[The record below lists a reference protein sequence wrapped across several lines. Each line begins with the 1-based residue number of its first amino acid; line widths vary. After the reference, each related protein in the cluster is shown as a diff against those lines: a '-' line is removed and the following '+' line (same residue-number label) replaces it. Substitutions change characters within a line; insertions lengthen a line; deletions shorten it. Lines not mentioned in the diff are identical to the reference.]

1 MEHFRIFIVEDDLL
15 YAKILGH
22 HLSHNPDYEVEV
34 FTNGKDLVNNL
45 YKNPHVISLD
55 YNLPGMSGM
64 EVLKRIKEHNSEL
77 PVIVV
82 SGQQDVSTAIELL
95 KKGVYD
101 YVIKDQDTKERLW
114 NLMRNIRENYSLKKK
129 ITLLEEEIGKKY
141 EYGSLIKGNSPAI
154 NKVFMLIEKA
164 AKTNITVSIYGDTGT
179 GKELVAKS
187 IHFNS
192 KRKNKPFVAV
202 NVTAIPRELIES
214 EMFGH
219 EKGSFTGANSRRIG
233 KFEEANHGTIFLDE
247 IGDMDLNMQAKLLRV
262 LQEEEVSR
270 VGSNTTVKLDVR
282 VIVATHKNL
291 PEEVKKGT
299 FREDLYYRL
308 LGLPIELPPLR
319 DRGNDIFLL
328 ARFFLDEFCSR
339 NQMPKL
345 TFSPASLEKLKKYPY
360 PGNVREL
367 KAIVELAAVMTNS
380 DTIETE
386 DISFSSEGSVNDLLQ
401 QEMTLEEYNR
411 LIINYFLK
419 KYDNKVRLVAKK
431 LDIGKTTIYRM
442 MKDDTIDLE

>member
-1 MEHFRIFIVEDDLL
+1 MDPFRIFIVEDDLL

-22 HLSHNPDYEVEV
+22 HLAHNPDYEVEV

-45 YKNPHVISLD
+45 YKNPNVISLD
-55 YNLPGMSGM
+55 YNLPGMSGL

-95 KKGVYD
+95 KKGAYD

-114 NLMRNIRENYSLKKK
+114 NLMRNIRENFSLKQK
-129 ITLLEEEIGKKY
+129 ITVLEEEIGKKY
-141 EYGSLIKGNSPAI
+141 EYGNLIKGNSAAI
-154 NKVFMLIEKA
+154 NKTFMLIEKA
-164 AKTNITVSIYGDTGT
+164 AKTNITVSIYGETGT

-192 KRKNKPFVAV
+192 KRSNKPFVAV

-219 EKGSFTGANSRRIG
+219 EKGSFTGANNRRIG

-270 VGSNTTVKLDVR
+270 VGSNSTVKLDVR

-291 PEEVKKGT
+291 QEEVKKGT

-319 DRGNDIFLL
+319 ERGNDVFILS
-328 ARFFLDEFCSR
+328 RFFADEFCSK
-339 NQMPKL
+339 NKMPKL
-345 TFSPASLEKLKKYPY
+345 TISPAAVEKLKKYPY

-367 KAIVELAAVMTNS
+367 KAVIELAAVMTNS
-380 DTIETE
+380 ESIDPD
-386 DISFSSEGSVNDLLQ
+386 DIRFSSNGSVNDLLQ
-401 QEMTLEEYNR
+401 EEMTLEEYNR

-419 KYDNKVRLVAKK
+419 KYDNKVRLVAQK

-442 MKDDTIDLE
+442 MKDDEII